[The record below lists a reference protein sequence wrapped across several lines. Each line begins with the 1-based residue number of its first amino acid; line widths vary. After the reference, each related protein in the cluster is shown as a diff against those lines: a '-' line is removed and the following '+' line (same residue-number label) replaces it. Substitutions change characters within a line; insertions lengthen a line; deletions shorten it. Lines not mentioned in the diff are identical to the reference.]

1 MIITLLLTLAIG
13 TADTIEMNYES
24 KRLFDVINAKRRV
37 DEIPE
42 LTLDKG
48 LSYIAYLHCLDLDK
62 YYDKNCSLVSW
73 SKKSGYSYGC
83 VSKDSPDLN
92 VMYNK
97 PKEVLGY
104 EGVGHELICL
114 TDRNITYEM
123 AYTLL
128 RRSQFYSS
136 LLVGANYTRVGV
148 YIHKNIVSVWLM

>member
-1 MIITLLLTLAIG
+1 MITTLLLTITLL
-13 TADTIEMNYES
+13 TTDTIEPTYES
-24 KRLFDVINAKRRV
+24 KRLFEVINAMRRV

-42 LTLDKG
+42 LTMDNG
-48 LSYIAYLHCLDLDK
+48 LNYVAYLHCVDLDK

-83 VSKDSPDLN
+83 INKDSPNLN

-104 EGVGHELICL
+104 DGVGHELVCV
-114 TDRNITYEM
+114 TDRNINYEM

-128 RRSQFYSS
+128 RRSAFYSGM
-136 LLVGANYTRVGV
+136 LVGTNYTRIGV

>member
-13 TADTIEMNYES
+13 TADTIEMNYDS

-37 DEIPE
+37 DALPE

-48 LSYIAYLHCLDLDK
+48 LSYLAYLHCIDLEK
-62 YYDKNCSLVSW
+62 YSDTSCSLVSW
-73 SKKSGYSYGC
+73 SKQSGYSYGC
-83 VSKDSPDLN
+83 VSNDNPNLE

-104 EGVGHELICL
+104 KGVGHELICV
-114 TDRNITYEM
+114 TDRNINYEM

-128 RRSQFYSS
+128 RRSAFYSS
-136 LLVGANYTRVGV
+136 MLVGTNYTRVGV